1 MRYEKPRSISDLLK
15 DFVSENKLEE
25 GLFAS
30 GIIRNFRKIIGEQSA
45 SCLTQ
50 ISFCNGTI
58 YCKSSS
64 SVIRTQLF
72 LRKSNI
78 LKELNAGLDTPAVR
92 KIVIN

>member
-1 MRYEKPRSISDLLK
+1 MRYEKPRLIADILR

-30 GIIRNFRKIIGEQSA
+30 GIIRNFRKVIGEKSA

-50 ISFCNGTI
+50 ISFSNGTI
-58 YCKSSS
+58 YCKASS

-72 LRKSNI
+72 LRKKDI
-78 LKELNAGLDTPAVR
+78 LKELNENFDEPVVR
-92 KIVIN
+92 KLIIN

>member
-45 SCLTQ
+45 SCLKQ
-50 ISFCNGTI
+50 ISFSNGTI

-72 LRKSNI
+72 LRKNNI
-78 LKELNAGLDTPAVR
+78 LKELNAGLDEPAVR
-92 KIVIN
+92 KIIIS